1 MEEAGSLTVEFGS
14 DDDLAH
20 RPVGWAS
27 VHDEAKL
34 DAVQMAVRGLGGNS
48 CRTPDDEAG
57 D

>member
-1 MEEAGSLTVEFGS
+1 MEEAGSLTVEFVS